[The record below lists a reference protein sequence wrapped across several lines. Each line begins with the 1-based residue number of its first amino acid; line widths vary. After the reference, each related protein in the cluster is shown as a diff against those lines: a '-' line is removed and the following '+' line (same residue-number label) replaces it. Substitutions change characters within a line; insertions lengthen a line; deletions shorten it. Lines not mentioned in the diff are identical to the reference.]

1 MTSINDEALKL
12 LENLDTASK
21 EAIEKMKGQYRKNY
35 DDKSEEII
43 KDFKKTIGKVSKLS
57 HKIQTASEDFWDMKN
72 INMDQVV
79 SDIIDEVNNG
89 IASIQDKIDSINEKI
104 SNLES
109 QL

>member
-1 MTSINDEALKL
+1 MVAKKDTIQFDYDAVQAAYEKMTSINDEALKL

-57 HKIQTASEDFWDMKN
+57 DKIQTASEDFWDKEM
-72 INMDQVV
+72 VL
-79 SDIIDEVNNG
+79 SE
-89 IASIQDKIDSINEKI
+89 SFEKH
-104 SNLES
+104 
-109 QL
+109 